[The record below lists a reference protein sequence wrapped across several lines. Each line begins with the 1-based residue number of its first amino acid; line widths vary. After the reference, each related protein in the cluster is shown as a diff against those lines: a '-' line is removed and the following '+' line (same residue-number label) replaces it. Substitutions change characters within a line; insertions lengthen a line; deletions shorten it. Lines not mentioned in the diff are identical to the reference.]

1 MTEKIKQTCSYV
13 SESLD
18 KVRSKEWAA
27 PVACALNV
35 TGSIVQGIGNFVPG
49 FGILGGAFKLGSN
62 LLNPQP
68 NLSDLRKSEK
78 SLRLDLA
85 RLRSKSL
92 SPSTIDSLSKDL
104 ENVQISITN
113 YKESNSE

>member
-68 NLSDLRKSEK
+68 NLSDLRKTEK
-78 SLRLDLA
+78 SLRLDLVQ
-85 RLRSKSL
+85 LRSKSF
-92 SPSTIDSLSKDL
+92 SPSAIDSLSKDL
-104 ENVQISITN
+104 ENV
-113 YKESNSE
+113 